1 MPSLGV
7 DTMEGLSRLIM
18 TSGVVSLYLPCNDNA
33 VLLELADRV
42 RQEKWKKKANE
53 TVMVED
59 DVTVD
64 RLRTTLRREPFKA
77 KFRNPKVMVREP
89 AWFVISCSSRI

>member
-1 MPSLGV
+1 
-7 DTMEGLSRLIM
+7 MEGLSRLIM
-18 TSGVVSLYLPCNDNA
+18 TSGMVSMYLPCNDNA

-42 RQEKWKKKANE
+42 RQAKWKKKANE
-53 TVMVED
+53 TVLVED

-64 RLRTTLRREPFKA
+64 HLRTTLRRKPFKA

-89 AWFVISCSSRI
+89 LSLVCYILKQV